1 MNTSTKMF
9 LESLFRKL
17 NEEGVEYVVQQSSP
31 GLPEWL
37 PRLLMKLVHKL
48 DAVIYLRGKYEI
60 VLKRKQ
66 ELTPEEFRAQLG
78 QRN

>member
-1 MNTSTKMF
+1 MNTSTKML

-17 NEEGVEYVVQQSSP
+17 NEEGIEYVIQQSSS
-31 GLPEWL
+31 GLPQWL
-37 PRLLMKLVHKL
+37 LRLLMKLVVKL

-66 ELTPEEFRAQLG
+66 ELMPEEFWAQLG
-78 QRN
+78 QRS